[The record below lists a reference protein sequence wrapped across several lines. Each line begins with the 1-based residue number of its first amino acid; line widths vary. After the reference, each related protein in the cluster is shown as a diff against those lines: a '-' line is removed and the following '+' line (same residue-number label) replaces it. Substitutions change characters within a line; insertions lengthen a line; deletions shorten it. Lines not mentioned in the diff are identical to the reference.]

1 MLARTLGYGLNGV
14 NGFEVKVEVYLSG
27 GMMALEVVGLPD
39 ASVKESRDR
48 VRAAIQNSGYTMP
61 VGRLTVNLA
70 PADMKKEG
78 PAFDLPIALG
88 ILMASPP
95 AGPAQDPEPS
105 ADPGRA
111 LFGWYA
117 ASSTGSAAHGHCR
130 KAAGHYGYHTSGGQC
145 AGGKLHPG
153 YSRISGAK
161 PGYGGATPERPCP
174 YSRPDT
180 AHL

>member
-88 ILMASPP
+88 ILMASRQLDM
-95 AGPAQDPEPS
+95 QDLS
-105 ADPGRA
+105 QVRA

-117 ASSTGSAAHGHCR
+117 ASSTGSAAYGHCR

-161 PGYGGATPERPCP
+161 PGYGGAT
-174 YSRPDT
+174 S
-180 AHL
+180 

>member
-70 PADMKKEG
+70 PADMKRRAR
-78 PAFDLPIALG
+78 PLIYPLPW
-88 ILMASPP
+88 ASLWP
-95 AGPAQDPEPS
+95 
-105 ADPGRA
+105 
-111 LFGWYA
+111 A
-117 ASSTGSAAHGHCR
+117 ASWTCR
-130 KAAGHYGYHTSGGQC
+130 T
-145 AGGKLHPG
+145 
-153 YSRISGAK
+153 
-161 PGYGGATPERPCP
+161 
-174 YSRPDT
+174 
-180 AHL
+180 

>member
-88 ILMASPP
+88 ILMASRQLDMQDLSQVLTL
-95 AGPAQDPEPS
+95 GELRDAQVDMFTTVFVGNSQTRRIGDKLVTP
-105 ADPGRA
+105 R
-111 LFGWYA
+111 
-117 ASSTGSAAHGHCR
+117 
-130 KAAGHYGYHTSGGQC
+130 GY
-145 AGGKLHPG
+145 KNV
-153 YSRISGAK
+153 
-161 PGYGGATPERPCP
+161 
-174 YSRPDT
+174 
-180 AHL
+180 